1 MKKNIFLVLFLVL
14 FGCSQK
20 RGNIVESTGTIE
32 ATQIDIRCEVGGQ
45 ILKLDSDEGDR
56 VRTGDVLAEIDH
68 EKLDYELKNGQMRVQ
83 ELQARLS
90 LLQYGF
96 RDEEVQKAKE
106 ALLEAEIKL
115 QDAKREYKRIQKLFN
130 DGVASDHNKDKAET
144 AYRSFLKRYDRA
156 KEDYQIFDGGYRV
169 EEVAAAQAAMESAQA
184 LVDLTKRKI
193 KDATI
198 TSPAKGIISERYVEP
213 GEIVTPGSLLFTIT
227 DLQDCWIMAYISEK
241 NLGKVKFGQTGYVCI
256 DSFPERK
263 FPGKVIYISPE
274 AEFTP
279 KNIQTKEERV
289 KLVFGVKV
297 EVNNDEELLKPG
309 MPADVIIE
317 VE

>member
-1 MKKNIFLVLFLVL
+1 MKKSVFLVIFLILS
-14 FGCSQK
+14 GCSQNS
-20 RGNIVESTGTIE
+20 GNIVESTGTIE
-32 ATQIDIRCEVGGQ
+32 ATQIDIRSEAGGQ
-45 ILKLDSDEGDR
+45 ILKLHFDEGDR
-56 VRTGDVLAEIDH
+56 VAPGDILAEIDH
-68 EKLDYELKNGQMRVQ
+68 EKLGYELKNARMRLQ

-90 LLQYGF
+90 MFQYGF
-96 RDEEVQKAKE
+96 RDEEVQKAKQ
-106 ALLEAEIKL
+106 ALLEAEIQLK
-115 QDAKREYKRIQKLFN
+115 DAKREYKRIQKLFN
-130 DGVASDHNKDKAET
+130 DGVASDHDKDKAET
-144 AYRSFLKRYDRA
+144 TYKSSLKRYDRA
-156 KEDYQIFDGGYRV
+156 KEDYQIFSDGYRV
-169 EEVAAAQAAMESAQA
+169 EEVSAARAAMESAQA
-184 LVDLTKRKI
+184 VVDLTKRKI

-213 GEIVTPGSLLFTIT
+213 GEIVTPGSLLVTIT

-241 NLGKVKFGQTGYVCI
+241 NLGKVKLGQTGYVCI
-256 DSFPERK
+256 DSFTEKK
-263 FPGKVIYISPE
+263 FTGKVTYISPE

-297 EVNNDEELLKPG
+297 KVNNKEELLKPG